1 MSNIIKLNNEQ
12 EKMLN
17 DAYYEKKLLFGRDK
31 LFYYLKDF
39 PGHPTQ
45 VQVNQWL
52 KDQQIHQLH

>member
-1 MSNIIKLNNEQ
+1 MSNIIKLNSEQ

-31 LFYYLKDF
+31 LFHYLKDF

-52 KDQQIHQLH
+52 KDQ